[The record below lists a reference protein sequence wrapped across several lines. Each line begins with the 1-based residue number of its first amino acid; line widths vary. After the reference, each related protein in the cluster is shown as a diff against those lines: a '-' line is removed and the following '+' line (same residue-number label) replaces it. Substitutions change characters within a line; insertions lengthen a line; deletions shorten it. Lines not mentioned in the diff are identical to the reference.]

1 MELPTETI
9 DDIVVVTFPHQRLG
23 VKNFRQFETQMLS
36 ILSSE
41 DKVVLDLSALRFID
55 SSGVGSILSC
65 LQKARSDDR
74 QMRICCVH
82 EQVNVIF
89 RLVCMERVANVDKNR
104 QDALLAL
111 KD

>member
-1 MELPTETI
+1 MELSTETI

-23 VKNFRQFETQMLS
+23 VKNFRQFESQMLS
-36 ILSSE
+36 ILSSA
-41 DKVVLDLSALRFID
+41 DKVVLDLGALRFID

-65 LQKARSDDR
+65 LQKTRSDDR
-74 QMRICCVH
+74 QMRICCVQ

-89 RLVCMERVANVDKNR
+89 SLVFMERVANIDKTR